1 MPVLCNVEGRLCP
14 PEEAVVP
21 VLDRGF
27 LYGDSV
33 YEVVRTY
40 GGKPF
45 ELARHLDRMDR
56 SAERIGLVLPPRE
69 KIESELQRT
78 LVASKNPE
86 SYARIIVTRGD
97 GEFGLGAHLAEGLHR
112 LIFVVRP
119 LVLPTEEQYAKGLSL
134 AVARTRRNSP
144 LTLDPALKTG
154 NYLNNVMAL
163 REAHAAGADDAVL
176 LDLQGQVT
184 EATTSN
190 IFFVKNNVVVT
201 PPLRLGMLEGVTRAV
216 TLIVAQREGLMVR
229 EEPHGPE
236 ALAAADEVFLTSTL
250 REMMPVTSLIFL
262 ESTGEQRREVGD
274 GKRGPV
280 AQKLRAAFKKYVES
294 QR

>member
-1 MPVLCNVEGRLCP
+1 VPVLLNVEGKLCP

-40 GGKPF
+40 GGRVF
-45 ELARHLDRMDR
+45 ELDRHLKRMDQ
-56 SAERIGLVLPPRE
+56 SAERIGLTLPPRE
-69 KIESELQRT
+69 KIVRELDRT
-78 LVASKNPE
+78 LEAAKNAE

-97 GEFGLGAHLAEGLHR
+97 GDFGLGAHLAEGLSR
-112 LIFVVRP
+112 LIFLVRP
-119 LVLPTEEQYAKGLSL
+119 LALPSEEQYEKGLSL

-144 LTLDPALKTG
+144 QTLDPALKTG

-176 LDLQGQVT
+176 LDLQGRVT

-190 IFFVKNNVVVT
+190 IFFVKNNIVVT

-216 TLIVAQREGLMVR
+216 TLLIAQREGLLTR

-236 ALAAADEVFLTSTL
+236 ALAAADEVFLTSTI
-250 REMMPVTSLIFL
+250 REVMPVTELLFL
-262 ESTGEQRREVGD
+262 ESPENPKRPVGD
-274 GKRGPV
+274 GKPGPV
-280 AQKLRAAFKKYVES
+280 AKRLRTAFKRYVEG